1 MGGAVH
7 VNRSEKPFRRKWTL
21 LAIGLLMVF
30 MTGLVSS
37 CGGADDEAESE
48 ETAQT
53 AQAESHIYDDAQI
66 IEVYNGS
73 GTQVIAYQSL
83 IEIGSDEV
91 TGDALTDW
99 YFNYIEETDYDS
111 YVIVFTDVS
120 DGTGVYGTEGYIS
133 VNVVLSE
140 GSDGSYQVSDSD
152 DAITYL
158 PSEDGTLEIYESEDE
173 TEDDTEEEEETT
185 TASDSAENTT
195 AATTKSTE
203 STTAATTK
211 STEST
216 TAATTA
222 STQSTTTATTKSTET
237 TTTATTAATSTYI
250 LNTSTMKFHK
260 PSCSSVDQM
269 NEENKLTY
277 TGTRTEV
284 IAMGYEACKRCNP

>member
-1 MGGAVH
+1 M
-7 VNRSEKPFRRKWTL
+7 
-21 LAIGLLMVF
+21 AIGLLVVL

-37 CGGADDEAESE
+37 CGGTDDEAESE
-48 ETAQT
+48 ETAET
-53 AQAESHIYDDAQI
+53 VQAESHIYDDAQI

-83 IEIGSDEV
+83 IEISSDEV
-91 TGDALTDW
+91 TEDALTDW

-120 DGTGVYGTEGYIS
+120 DGTGVYGTDGYIS

-185 TASDSAENTT
+185 TASDSVENTT

-277 TGTRTEV
+277 TGTRAEV